1 MAMLLSVGR
10 DKPAYDFDC
19 LYTSLLYV
27 KRVFSVKEQLKKQ
40 RLNECTY
47 PVDKMRLDEV
57 WEECRLRL
65 KIESKEELFDALK
78 SIEQRLSSVLR
89 LSEETSRINLARLK
103 MVLKALRKENVMLAN
118 EDSDA
123 EDMSESQHPA

>member
-1 MAMLLSVGR
+1 
-10 DKPAYDFDC
+10 
-19 LYTSLLYV
+19 
-27 KRVFSVKEQLKKQ
+27 
-40 RLNECTY
+40 
-47 PVDKMRLDEV
+47 MRLEEV